1 MNSEAGN
8 LEALGLVGALFGLM
22 VAVAWIVFPFV
33 VDSRLRKLIAEVN
46 GLRSDLAKQAG
57 QTAPA
62 PPLLAAEAFYV
73 AKGKDVSGPHSRAKI
88 EAMIGGGLL
97 KPGDYVCRG
106 GDTEWRMVSHF
117 FPQSP
122 KGVG

>member
-1 MNSEAGN
+1 MNSEASN
-8 LEALGLVGALFGLM
+8 LEALGLVGALIALM
-22 VAVAWIVFPFV
+22 VAGAWIVFPFL
-33 VDSRLRKLIAEVN
+33 VDSRLRKLISEVN

-57 QTAPA
+57 QTAA
-62 PPLLAAEAFYV
+62 VPPMPGAEAFYV

-88 EAMIGGGLL
+88 EAMIEGGLL

-106 GDTEWRMVSHF
+106 GDTEWRMVSQF
-117 FPQSP
+117 FPQTA

>member
-1 MNSEAGN
+1 MNSESGA
-8 LEALGLVGALFGLM
+8 LEAFGLVATLFGLM
-22 VAVAWIVFPFV
+22 LAVAWIVFPFL

-46 GLRSDLAKQAG
+46 GLRSDLAKQAS
-57 QTAPA
+57 QTAA
-62 PPLLAAEAFYV
+62 VPPMPGAEAFYV